1 MAFCDLIS
9 QASFLYIIPMF
20 LGYFSLA
27 DHIVVGA
34 KIPEGNFNNIART
47 INVQFIL

>member
-1 MAFCDLIS
+1 MAICDLTS

-20 LGYFSLA
+20 LGYFSMV

-34 KIPEGNFNNIART
+34 KIPEWQN
-47 INVQFIL
+47 